1 MADPQP
7 VPARGEEFRRQLRQ
21 ALAARKKAERRRR
34 GRCPAPQVTGYR
46 IPQPQEEQ
54 P

>member
-21 ALAARKKAERRRR
+21 ALAARAKEKRNRR
-34 GRCPAPQVTGYR
+34 GRRPAPQVTGIR
-46 IPQPQEEQ
+46 IDPGRQP
-54 P
+54 